1 MKNDSL
7 FENDPVVG
15 QYIYALNINVM
26 SGKTTRSGFDP
37 RIADTVFEIITDFL
51 DVKRKAFVYICDS
64 SDSRELARKRKFDLW
79 FAKYSKDLFAKCEY
93 EMVFG
98 EEKIHSAMIVPLDNK
113 IWPNYMVVYHQLT
126 RKMEGSKE
134 GEKEGAETS

>member
-15 QYIYALNINVM
+15 QYIYTCNINVI
-26 SGKTTRSGFDP
+26 SGETSQSGIDP

-51 DVKRKAFVYICDS
+51 DEKRKAFVYICDS

-79 FAKYSKDLFAKCEY
+79 FAKYSRDLFAKGEY
-93 EMVFG
+93 EMIFK
-98 EEKIHSAMIVPLDNK
+98 EEKIYSSMIVPLENK
-113 IWPNYMVVYHQLT
+113 IWPNYLVTYYQLT
-126 RKMEGSKE
+126 RRIEGSK
-134 GEKEGAETS
+134 